1 MVRYLGWLG
10 LWICVYKGSSCLC
23 FGEHFEGGVLYL
35 KGFEM

>member
-23 FGEHFEGGVLYL
+23 FGERFLRVSVIFEG
-35 KGFEM
+35 F